1 MKKNKDKNYT
11 LYWMALISA
20 VLTIPIALIIMNKVQ
35 AQNVAKAVMIT
46 AVFLVLLIA
55 ITILYKSIFGV
66 TVKEITQEEKV
77 TGLDRLSWRLT
88 EFHRQYRNVQLIKCI
103 EAALEQLKIFKRRK
117 DVMYQVA
124 GEFNSDDSGGIS
136 DLVQTVE
143 DALAANTDRIVNRIE
158 IFDDHGIFDI
168 QRQNISY
175 IEELLNKNNEILMEF
190 ENLITETSR
199 IGEASEDK
207 DISKLRDVVNAMK
220 SLRTGQEDEID
231 ALTKKYDKER
241 TK

>member
-35 AQNVAKAVMIT
+35 VQNVVKAVMIT

-88 EFHRQYRNVQLIKCI
+88 EFHRQHRNVQLIKCI

-158 IFDDHGIFDI
+158 IFDDQGIFDI
-168 QRQNISY
+168 QRQNINY

-199 IGEASEDK
+199 IGEASEEK

-231 ALTKKYDKER
+231 ALTKKYDRER